1 MFLDWED
8 YWGICGIRIMRIR
21 GGGIMGTWDRLGG
34 VSWGR
39 DDVGLISCAGGGTK
53 GWGVGWTMVDSRSR
67 KG

>member
-1 MFLDWED
+1 
-8 YWGICGIRIMRIR
+8 MRIR

-39 DDVGLISCAGGGTK
+39 DDVGLISCGTRV
-53 GWGVGWTMVDSRSR
+53 GIRGEGVGVGWGGLVDSRSR

>member
-1 MFLDWED
+1 
-8 YWGICGIRIMRIR
+8 MRIR

-39 DDVGLISCAGGGTK
+39 DDVGLISSGGDLGGQRGGGA
-53 GWGVGWTMVDSRSR
+53 MVDSRSR

>member
-1 MFLDWED
+1 
-8 YWGICGIRIMRIR
+8 MRIR

-53 GWGVGWTMVDSRSR
+53 GWGLGGQWWIAGVGRANGVT
-67 KG
+67 